1 MVALGSVPS
10 FGSISAAFKLVRVH
24 LCALQWG
31 GPEKRRPRLPKAREK
46 PDDERRKK
54 QSQALPCSSPLLSA
68 QKSQSRVP
76 IPPQLAPP
84 NGRGRDNDDDEKER
98 IRCCCC
104 CCCCDCQD
112 REREEEISWNS
123 ALGDGNSGAGIPKKL
138 NRTIIATI

>member
-1 MVALGSVPS
+1 MG
-10 FGSISAAFKLVRVH
+10 
-24 LCALQWG
+24 
-31 GPEKRRPRLPKAREK
+31 RPRKAAAPPPKGEREAG
-46 PDDERRKK
+46 RRTKK
-54 QSQALPCSSPLLSA
+54 EAEPSSPLLLSA

-112 REREEEISWNS
+112 RERERGGDLLEFS
-123 ALGDGNSGAGIPKKL
+123 ARRWKQWRRDSQKAKPNNYCHYLTSTVSPFLVSREPSAPPPPPL
-138 NRTIIATI
+138 N

>member
-54 QSQALPCSSPLLSA
+54 QSQALPCSSPPKKAKAVCRFHLNLHHQTEGGETTTTTRKREFA
-68 QKSQSRVP
+68 AAAAAAAVIART
-76 IPPQLAPP
+76 
-84 NGRGRDNDDDEKER
+84 E
-98 IRCCCC
+98 
-104 CCCCDCQD
+104 